1 MRDKVN
7 DGARLSLMLESITNI
22 AGFMEGVESLEEFK
36 SDKMLCHAVVYNL
49 QCIGE
54 GAYMGMRALSGRL
67 IDTKDETKYNIS
79 RDSAGNLL
87 IQKTNSRKYDLAGA
101 GTVTSE
107 DIQVGRIKARR
118 DVATYGFGGFFSV
131 SGGSTV
137 IR

>member
-1 MRDKVN
+1 MKRLIITLLCALVYGAIPAQTLVIYDARDLFPKDAWNPPCKAVFTE
-7 DGARLSLMLESITNI
+7 DYYYS
-22 AGFMEGVESLEEFK
+22 EEW
-36 SDKMLCHAVVYNL
+36 LNL
-49 QCIGE
+49 KD
-54 GAYMGMRALSGRL
+54 R